1 MKKII
6 SLLVTLALIMS
17 AICVSAIPME
27 ENQITYLAENGIMTG
42 DPDGNLRLDENI
54 TRAEASK
61 VLSVAF
67 DIDSAAGESFSDV
80 DELHWANSYI
90 AVMKKSGIINGYPD
104 GTFRPE
110 DNVSYAEFIKMTVE
124 AIGNGEE
131 AKAQGGYPE
140 GYIKEASKLGI
151 TAGLAFANDDA
162 AIRND
167 IGIII
172 YNAKTKLTLPE
183 AKLFIMGDSLA
194 DTFPEES
201 YPLQGW
207 GTFLGDYFKDE
218 MTVCNRARNGWTTK
232 RYLIE
237 GENKDYPDKAYWD
250 VIKDEMNEGDWLL
263 IGLGI
268 NDCSLTNKNRTTEDE
283 YRENLTKFTN
293 EAREKGVN
301 VMFIT
306 QTMTGGDYDSEAGWD
321 YVLPSDGIAMD
332 DSVPM
337 EMRWTR
343 RAKVLTDLGIEL
355 NVPVIQFGKYLSE
368 LYENMYQ
375 EYMAVN
381 SDATIAEGRNYV
393 RCHFHIY
400 NKNINDSVE
409 NGGWGLNLPDKADDS
424 THTNVNGAKEFAKI
438 ISKLIS
444 QSDTELA
451 KYASQIE

>member
-6 SLLVTLALIMS
+6 SLLITMAILLS
-17 AICVSAIPME
+17 AICVSALPLSE
-27 ENQITYLAENGIMTG
+27 EQITYLAENGIMAG
-42 DPDGNLRLDENI
+42 DPDGNLRLDDAV

-67 DIDSAAGESFSDV
+67 DINSAADESFTDV
-80 DELHWANSYI
+80 DTLHWANGYI
-90 AVMKKSGIINGYPD
+90 AAMKTAGIINGYPD

-110 DNVSYAEFIKMTVE
+110 NNISYAEFIKMTVE

-131 AKAQGGYPE
+131 AKAQGGYPD
-140 GYIKEASKLGI
+140 GYIKVASDAGI
-151 TAGLAFANDDA
+151 LEGISFENDDL

-167 IGIII
+167 IGAII
-172 YNAKTKLTLPE
+172 YNAKNILPK

-207 GTFLGDYFKDE
+207 GTFLGDYFKEE
-218 MTVCNRARNGWTTK
+218 MTVCNRAKNGWTTK
-232 RYLIE
+232 RYLVA
-237 GENKDYPDKAYWD
+237 GENKDYPDKAFWD
-250 VIKDEMNEGDWLL
+250 VIKEEMSEGDWLL

-268 NDCSLTNKNRTTEDE
+268 NDCSLTNKNRTSEEE
-283 YRENLTKFTN
+283 YKENLTKFTS

-306 QTMTGGDYDSEAGWD
+306 QTIKGGDYDSEAGWE
-321 YVLPSDGIAMD
+321 YVLPSDGIPMD

-343 RAKVLTDLGIEL
+343 RAKVLTDIGAEL
-355 NVPVIQFGKYLSE
+355 NVPVIQFGKYLST
-368 LYENMYQ
+368 LYEEMYQ

-424 THTNVNGAKEFAKI
+424 THTNVNGAKEFAGI

-444 QSDTELA
+444 QSETELA
-451 KYASQIE
+451 KYASPVK